1 MHTVIDHR
9 ISLWA
14 PLLLFTS
21 IACTPS
27 VQKDLPVSAGTPT
40 APATTEVVQLQP
52 EKHIKL
58 PGELRPWE
66 KVEIYPRIK
75 GYVKKIWVDRGSLVH
90 KGQLLIQLEAPELLA
105 QQTEALARLKTAEA
119 AFEQGKATF
128 RTSKAFYQRLIQ
140 TSRTSGA
147 VSGYELEQAYGR
159 YSGDSAHYEA
169 LAQQVE
175 AAKAYFQTKSE
186 EVAYLSIR
194 APFDGIIIERTISPG
209 ALVGPEQT
217 NGQPLL
223 ILENNIKLRLT
234 VSVPEVYAYTIS
246 PKSKAQFSVSSL
258 PGQTYQAHYAR
269 STGNLARQQV
279 IIAEYDIDN
288 ASHFIKAGMIADVRL
303 SLQRSYPTL
312 FVPSEA
318 IVSSSEQVFV
328 IRESEGKAEW
338 VPVQKGFTL
347 DSLTEVFG
355 NLQAGDKIIQ
365 TASEEI
371 RNGSHLS
378 HP

>member
-14 PLLLFTS
+14 LLLLTS

-105 QQTEALARLKTAEA
+105 QQAEALARLKTAEA